1 MISGKDLLLAL
12 NIKWWFYV
20 RLLHCFLFCLQQ
32 AFLLD
37 PSNQDVKAAIERTN
51 KELAQIR
58 RSKIFNHYL
67 SFIIPHFLEKKMDI
81 WIKHIHLCT
90 KAIVTEAVS
99 S

>member
-58 RSKIFNHYL
+58 RSKIL
-67 SFIIPHFLEKKMDI
+67 TIIYHLLYPTFWEKK
-81 WIKHIHLCT
+81 WI
-90 KAIVTEAVS
+90 S
-99 S
+99 G